1 MADRNVLSEADAA
14 AARAR
19 LRSALKNEF
28 QKKITHPYRHGMG
41 EGGYMFDPAVQRFMS
56 MKASGLD
63 YFKVT
68 PKTTFYGIMLALV
81 PFVGMGTYLD
91 YQRAKNNQ
99 LYSTGQVA
107 YKDRQFKFH

>member
-1 MADRNVLSEADAA
+1 
-14 AARAR
+14 
-19 LRSALKNEF
+19 
-28 QKKITHPYRHGMG
+28 
-41 EGGYMFDPAVQRFMS
+41 MS

-91 YQRAKNNQ
+91 YQRVSQAVLLKLNGNFCD
-99 LYSTGQVA
+99 T
-107 YKDRQFKFH
+107 R